1 MTNPKRCR
9 AALYARY
16 STDKQS
22 ERSIDDQFHVCED
35 VTKRHGFTVVDRFED
50 AACSGGTTRRPG
62 YQRMLDAARRG
73 GSTLSWQKTSRVC
86 GVSWPSRRRGLRSYV
101 TSACRLSR
109 RTSIPAKRVPIS
121 SAPSTARCPS
131 ITGKR
136 SAAARAVDLQGVP
149 EQERRPE
156 GRPTATSRPGIPG
169 PGGWRFIPSTRRWFG
184 ASMRTTPAG

>member
-109 RTSIPAKRVPIS
+109 RT
-121 SAPSTARCPS
+121 
-131 ITGKR
+131 
-136 SAAARAVDLQGVP
+136 
-149 EQERRPE
+149 
-156 GRPTATSRPGIPG
+156 
-169 PGGWRFIPSTRRWFG
+169 
-184 ASMRTTPAG
+184 